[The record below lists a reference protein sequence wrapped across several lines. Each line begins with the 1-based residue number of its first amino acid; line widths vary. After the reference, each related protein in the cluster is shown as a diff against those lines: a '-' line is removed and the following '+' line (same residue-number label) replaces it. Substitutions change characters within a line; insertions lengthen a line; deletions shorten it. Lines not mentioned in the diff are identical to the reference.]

1 MSIADDARPDQGE
14 PVAGGYSYNGWP
26 ASDNASAIGVN
37 TSWTPLPGITFP
49 GGIKGGDVEV
59 VFTYLVVELN
69 KIEACIKGWNWG
81 WSYRAN
87 VNNPSQLSCHA
98 SATAIDYNAPNH
110 PNGTSTG
117 PNGGGGWS
125 STEYSKVQKVLSY
138 LEGVV
143 SWLTGNDPMH
153 FEIEGSAADVK
164 RVADKIRN
172 LEDDVALSD
181 ADKDWIKSTFAEELN
196 KILYV
201 STDDAVADG
210 NPNKYTL
217 ASGISRIVR
226 LTSLTY
232 AKVTGQDPR

>member
-49 GGIKGGDVEV
+49 GGIKSGDVEV

-125 STEYSKVQKVLSY
+125 STEYSKVIKVLNY
-138 LEGVV
+138 LEGVI

-153 FEIEGSAADVK
+153 FEIQGSTADVK
-164 RVADKIRN
+164 RVADKIRS

-181 ADKDWIKSTFAEELN
+181 DDKSWIQQTIRSELS
-196 KILYV
+196 KIELV
-201 STDDAVADG
+201 STDDAAQDG

-217 ASGISRIVR
+217 ASGTARIVR
-226 LTSLTY
+226 LTSLMWQ
-232 AKVTGQDPR
+232 KMNGEPNR